1 MLRTNHRAA
10 FTLLEIMIVVA
21 IMGIVLTIG
30 VPSFYRAL
38 SKNDLARAVNDTIEG
53 CKTARDGAIL
63 QGIPYE
69 FVVKENGELNVVPM
83 PGREQRTEESPG
95 GEKKDTY
102 SSPYA
107 AFPRQLGEDVMVQLV
122 GVNFVELMNAPE
134 ARVRFFPNGT
144 SDEFTIIYNWKGDQR
159 TIQLDVVTGMPE
171 EVIRE

>member
-1 MLRTNHRAA
+1 MRWTNPKSG
-10 FTLLEIMIVVA
+10 FTLVEIMIVVA
-21 IMGIVLTIG
+21 IMGIVMTIG
-30 VPSFYRAL
+30 VPSFYRAM
-38 SKNDLARAVNDTIEG
+38 SRNDLSRAVNDTIEG
-53 CKTARDGAIL
+53 CKTARDRAIL

-83 PGREQRTEESPG
+83 PGRSESVAEAPD
-95 GEKKDTY
+95 GEKKDSY

-122 GVNFVELMNAPE
+122 GVNFVELMQAPE

-171 EVIRE
+171 EIVPE